1 MNRTEAMIYCE
12 QEIRRSD
19 RASEYWEPE
28 QREEHMQD
36 TKLMCKAILSMRGF
50 YADDFAEIW
59 DDALATVMTG
69 GREPAGSEVPEL
81 RKLGEI
87 VGGSER

>member
-28 QREEHMQD
+28 QRE
-36 TKLMCKAILSMRGF
+36 AILSMRGF

-59 DDALATVMTG
+59 DDALAAVMTG

-87 VGGSER
+87 VGG

>member
-1 MNRTEAMIYCE
+1 MNRTEAKIYCE

-19 RASEYWEPE
+19 RASEYWEPD
-28 QREEHMQD
+28 QREEHMED

-59 DDALATVMTG
+59 ADSHAGMMTG
-69 GREPAGSEVPEL
+69 EGEPAGSEVTEQ
-81 RKLGEI
+81 RKHGEM
-87 VGGSER
+87 VGG